1 MPILSVIIPTHE
13 RFRYAK
19 ETVAAILRMHEGI
32 ELIVSDTSVV
42 DPWASFAPHPRLKVV
57 RPGPGISVVDNFNT
71 ALSHATGDYVCFI
84 GDDDL
89 IAPEI
94 VDIACKAKSLGV
106 DAVRFTFP
114 IIFYW
119 KDYLHRSDP
128 DAYSGTIWISQYSGR
143 VRALDTEAALREAAD
158 NLGHGV
164 FDMPRAYCGLISLA
178 LIKRILGDHD
188 VLFGGVSPDIYS
200 AALISAHSAKA
211 LDIDFPAIIP
221 GASGASTAGQSAAGR
236 HVGDLRDNDHIRP
249 FRNLIWHPLVPE
261 FYSVPT
267 VWGYS
272 LVRAIE
278 RLPENQAIRPNWG
291 RLYARCLLHH
301 RPYWRP
307 TLRAM
312 KAYVEQ
318 ESALSLLGT
327 LARGMIL
334 ELGWAMGRARRRLS
348 VRFKVMQ
355 DRRIADVDNSH
366 DAAAVVGQA
375 IKAGPQLAWRQAS

>member
-19 ETVAAILRMHEGI
+19 ETVAAILGMHEDI
-32 ELIVSDTSVV
+32 ELIVSDTSAV
-42 DPWASFAPHPRLKVV
+42 DPWTSFAQHPRLRIV
-57 RPGPGISVVDNFNT
+57 RPGTGLSVVDNFNA

-89 IAPEI
+89 ITPEI

-106 DAVRFTFP
+106 DAVHFTFP
-114 IIFYW
+114 ILFYW

-128 DAYSGTIWISQYSGR
+128 EAYSGTIWVSQYSGR
-143 VRALDTEAALREAAD
+143 IRTLDTEAALREAAD

-164 FDMPRAYCGLISLA
+164 FDMPRSYCGLISRS
-178 LIKRILGDHD
+178 LIERILADHD
-188 VLFGGVSPDIYS
+188 ALFGGVSPDIYS
-200 AALISAHSAKA
+200 AALISAHAVKA
-211 LDIDFPAIIP
+211 LDVDFPAIIP

-236 HVGDLRDNDHIRP
+236 HVGELRDNDHIRP
-249 FRNLIWHPLVPE
+249 FRDLIWHPLVPE

-278 RLPENQAIRPNWG
+278 RLPGNLDIRPNWG

-307 TLRAM
+307 TVRAM
-312 KAYVEQ
+312 KAYAEHN
-318 ESALSLLGT
+318 SALSLLWT
-327 LARGMIL
+327 LASGIIL
-334 ELGWAMGRARRRLS
+334 ELGWAMGRVRRRLS

-355 DRRIADVDNSH
+355 DRRIAGIESSH
-366 DAAAVVGQA
+366 DAATVIGQA
-375 IKAGPQLAWRQAS
+375 IDDGPQLAWTQAS

>member
-19 ETVAAILRMHEGI
+19 ETVAVILGMSEDI
-32 ELIVSDTSVV
+32 ELIVSDTSMV
-42 DPWASFAPHPRLKVV
+42 DPWTSAAPHPRLKVV
-57 RPGPGISVVDNFNT
+57 RPGTGISVVDNFNT
-71 ALSHATGDYVCFI
+71 ALSYATGDYVCFI

-94 VDIACKAKSLGV
+94 VDIAYKAKSLGV

-128 DAYSGTIWISQYSGR
+128 EAYSGTIWVGEYSGR
-143 VRALDTEAALREAAD
+143 VGSLDTEAALRQAAD

-164 FDMPRAYCGLISLA
+164 FEMPRAYCGLIARS
-178 LIKRILGDHD
+178 LIKEILADHD
-188 VLFGGVSPDIYS
+188 ALFGGVSPDIYS
-200 AALISAHSAKA
+200 AALISAHASKA
-211 LDIDFPAIIP
+211 LDIDFPAVIP

-236 HVGDLRDNDHIRP
+236 HVGTLRDNDHIRP
-249 FRNLIWHPLVPE
+249 FRDLVWHPLVPE

-278 RLPENQAIRPNWG
+278 QLSDNPEIGPNWG
-291 RLYARCLLHH
+291 RLYARCIMHH
-301 RPYWRP
+301 RPYWQE
-307 TLRAM
+307 TFHAM
-312 KAYVEQ
+312 KAYAEHK
-318 ESALSLLGT
+318 SAMSLLGT
-327 LARGMIL
+327 LASGLQR
-334 ELGWAMGRARRRLS
+334 ELGWALGRVRRRLS
-348 VRFKVMQ
+348 VRFKVMD
-355 DRRIADVDNSH
+355 DRRIAGIENSH
-366 DAAAVVGQA
+366 DAAAEIGKL
-375 IKAGPQLAWRQAS
+375 IKAGPQISWMQAS

>member
-19 ETVAAILRMHEGI
+19 ETVAAILGMNEDI
-32 ELIVSDTSVV
+32 ELIVSDTSMI
-42 DPWASFAPHPRLKVV
+42 DPWASTAPNARLKVV
-57 RPGPGISVVDNFNT
+57 RPGTGISVVDNFNT

-94 VDIACKAKSLGV
+94 IDIACKAKSLGV

-128 DAYSGTIWISQYSGR
+128 EAYSGTIWVSQYSGK
-143 VRALDTEAALREAAD
+143 VRSLDTEAALRQAAD

-164 FDMPRAYCGLISLA
+164 FDMPRAYCGLISLS
-178 LIKRILGDHD
+178 LIKKIVADHNA
-188 VLFGGVSPDIYS
+188 LFGGVSPDIYS
-200 AALISAHSAKA
+200 AALISAHASKV
-211 LDIDFPAIIP
+211 LDIDFPAVIP
-221 GASGASTAGQSAAGR
+221 GASGASTAGQSAAGQ
-236 HVGDLRDNDHIRP
+236 HVGALRDNDHIRP
-249 FRNLIWHPLVPE
+249 FQNLVWHPLVPE

-272 LVRAIE
+272 LVCAIE
-278 RLPENQAIRPNWG
+278 QLPENLAVQPNWG

-307 TLRAM
+307 TFRAM
-312 KAYVEQ
+312 KAYAEHK
-318 ESALSLLGT
+318 SAVSLLRT
-327 LARGMIL
+327 LASGMIL
-334 ELGWAMGRARRRLS
+334 ELGWAMGRVRRRLS
-348 VRFKVMQ
+348 VRFNVLH
-355 DRRIADVDNSH
+355 DRRIAGINNSH
-366 DAAAVVGQA
+366 DASAVIGKV
-375 IKAGPQLAWRQAS
+375 IKAGPQLGWARAS